1 MKINNAEHERNKNRC
16 DKNKRCD
23 KNRCDKNKRCDKN
36 RCDKNKRCDK
46 GCDTVNTWNFDNR
59 KNNRSRHH

>member
-1 MKINNAEHERNKNRC
+1 MIIKINNAEHEINKNRC

-23 KNRCDKNKRCDKN
+23 E
-36 RCDKNKRCDK
+36 

-59 KNNRSRHH
+59 KNNRTRHQ